1 MAIQNNDPAA
11 RKIAQQAAKDYL
23 SGKRVPSG
31 LIPAPHTHTPTDPN
45 LAKAQGMADY
55 IAYRLNQAGVEAPQ
69 EGSFIK
75 QTIQKYAQTVAATY
89 FPLTNKKAYDNE
101 KSYLSTQSR
110 DVVDSYETLR
120 QARVDNYEAKH
131 NLSITDKVKATAKA
145 SVVDYLTP
153 GGMASTAATASSIA
167 KAVTAATTKTVTSKL
182 PYTMPAVAKG
192 ASAVSKTALIK
203 VASVASLLGLDAVA
217 VACTPEE
224 KKPKETAVIPDW
236 MKSKFG
242 INGKYSEVSKE
253 TLSKALDYC
262 NARIKEESNVLH
274 YTDRQGKKHE
284 LTGPAA
290 EAHKNKLMQY
300 QAYALELRNV
310 LVPPTWMLKKYFKF
324 DKDGNID
331 LSKVD
336 MTHLKTVQNHA
347 HKMAVN
353 YRHILNKGADVY
365 VDGKGQ
371 KHHIDDAQI
380 QLAQYKRLE
389 ELCVSAQKQLKANAQ
404 AAAEEAKADQEALRQ
419 QNVGTN
425 KYAGDGYSST
435 SVNSEAPQQSA
446 NATTSTGSNTTGW
459 EQALFGDLSMN
470 NIGSTIASLPDAMV
484 SMLSGTSN
492 TMGMNKS
499 TLMPIAALFGAYFLH
514 NPLLKLLCGT
524 MGVTGLLK
532 NTAKENNVLEDQ
544 KNNPT
549 SYSQANQY
557 KRYADEQLNP
567 RVNIKGINGQTIVM
581 DIDNVPHTIVIPTQ
595 AAEAYA
601 QGSLPLNTL
610 ANAVLQK
617 YDERNQTA
625 QQAFDQSRQA
635 QEEQGRT
642 IHR

>member
-69 EGSFIK
+69 NGSFIK
-75 QTIQKYAQTVAATY
+75 QTVQKYAQTVAANY
-89 FPLTNKKAYDNE
+89 FPLTNKTAYDNE

-153 GGMASTAATASSIA
+153 GGMASTAATATSLVKTVAS
-167 KAVTAATTKTVTSKL
+167 ATGKTVTKAAIVKS
-182 PYTMPAVAKG
+182 
-192 ASAVSKTALIK
+192 
-203 VASVASLLGLDAVA
+203 ASVVSLLGLDAVA
-217 VACTPEE
+217 VACTPPAE
-224 KKPKETAVIPDW
+224 KPKETAVIPD
-236 MKSKFG
+236 
-242 INGKYSEVSKE
+242 
-253 TLSKALDYC
+253 
-262 NARIKEESNVLH
+262 
-274 YTDRQGKKHE
+274 
-284 LTGPAA
+284 
-290 EAHKNKLMQY
+290 
-300 QAYALELRNV
+300 
-310 LVPPTWMLKKYFKF
+310 WMLKKYFKF

-353 YRHILNKGADVY
+353 YRHILNKGVDEY

-404 AAAEEAKADQEALRQ
+404 AAAAEAKAEQAALQQ

-425 KYAGDGYSST
+425 MYAGDGYSAASINT
-435 SVNSEAPQQSA
+435 EAPQQSA
-446 NATTSTGSNTTGW
+446 NAPTSTGSNTTGW

-532 NTAKENNVLEDQ
+532 NTAKENKVLEDQ

-625 QQAFDQSRQA
+625 QQTFDQSRQA